1 MTKLKDWSQNLN
13 KKKYLYNEAERLYIY
28 NFLTIDELASRLNL
42 NRKTIMDWKDKGD
55 WEKQKKDFLSSKQS
69 FHYEMYEFVR
79 KLMSGIIADMEA
91 GEKVDPGR
99 MYAFCRIIPMF
110 TKVKDYEDATAQKE
124 VPIKPKGLTA
134 ELIRQIEQEVLGIV
148 PNDDNE
154 EE

>member
-69 FHYEMYEFVR
+69 FHYEMYEFAR

-99 MYAFCRIIPMF
+99 MYAFAGLFQCSLKSKIM
-110 TKVKDYEDATAQKE
+110 KMLQ
-124 VPIKPKGLTA
+124 PKKKF
-134 ELIRQIEQEVLGIV
+134 Q
-148 PNDDNE
+148 
-154 EE
+154 